1 MSDKPESGKVPLK
14 LSVSR
19 QSITEGVIWK
29 QLLTFA
35 IPILLSN
42 FLQQLY
48 SMVDLLIVGRMIDS
62 RALAA
67 VSATGSITALLIGL
81 FLGLSAGASVIV
93 SQFFGGDNTKGVH
106 ESVHTAMA
114 ISLIMGIFL
123 SFFGY
128 VLTPPLLRL
137 MGTPADIIDQSI
149 TYMRIVF
156 VGMWT
161 LTVYNMGS
169 GILRAIGDSRR
180 PLIFLVI
187 SSVINIVLDILLIGP
202 FGMGVAGAAWATV
215 IAQFVSGVLVV
226 LTLMRSVD
234 SYRLIPKD
242 LKIHR
247 HVAAAILKIG
257 VPAGTQS
264 VSINLSNVIIQAQ
277 INSFGSQAVA
287 GAGAAAKV
295 DGFLYMT
302 INAFGLAVMTFVGQN
317 YGAKRMD
324 RVRRVG
330 RTGLIMAAG
339 TGLVLGMLIFW
350 QSDNLIALF
359 NDNPE
364 VVRYGT
370 LMVSVLAPTYWIISA
385 GEVYSGFLRGVGAA
399 VYPMVSSIVTM
410 GVLRVAF
417 IFVVRLFWDNIMAVY
432 LSYPF
437 SWILQAVSMLLYVRS
452 GRWDKKQ
459 AL

>member
-1 MSDKPESGKVPLK
+1 
-14 LSVSR
+14 
-19 QSITEGVIWK
+19 
-29 QLLTFA
+29 
-35 IPILLSN
+35 
-42 FLQQLY
+42 
-48 SMVDLLIVGRMIDS
+48 
-62 RALAA
+62 
-67 VSATGSITALLIGL
+67 
-81 FLGLSAGASVIV
+81 
-93 SQFFGGDNTKGVH
+93 
-106 ESVHTAMA
+106 MA